1 MAETQTLSGAP
12 AAEPAIRK
20 IDTDDLIDALRKG
33 VDDFKLMPTYLVL
46 LALIYP
52 IVGLLAARW
61 AQGNDVVPLIF
72 PLISGFA
79 LVGPLAAVGLYE
91 LSRRREAGLDT
102 NWTHV
107 FDVLKSK
114 QLVTII
120 TLGILLMVIFVAWL
134 ATAVQIQHATL
145 GSMAIDNVGG
155 FIANV
160 FNTREGWMLI
170 IVGNAVG
177 FVFAAVT
184 LAISAVSFPLA
195 LDRDVSAGTAI
206 MTSVR
211 AMAANPKA
219 MAQWGLIVV
228 ALLVIGALPFFVGL
242 AVVMPILGHATWH
255 LYRRVVV

>member
-1 MAETQTLSGAP
+1 MAETHALSRAN
-12 AAEPAIRK
+12 AAEPAIRE

-33 VDDFKLMPTYLVL
+33 VEDFRLMPTYLVL

-52 IVGLLAARW
+52 VVGLMAARW

-102 NWTHV
+102 SWPHV

-114 QLVTII
+114 QLVTIV
-120 TLGILLMVIFVAWL
+120 TLAVMLMVIFAAWL
-134 ATAVQIQHATL
+134 ATAVEIQHATL
-145 GSMAIDNVGG
+145 GSLAIDNVGG
-155 FIANV
+155 FVHDI
-160 FNTREGWMLI
+160 FNTQAGWMLI
-170 IVGNAVG
+170 VMGNAAG

-195 LDRDVSAGTAI
+195 LDRDVSAGTAV

-211 AMAANPKA
+211 AMATNPKA
-219 MAQWGLIVV
+219 MVQWGLIVV
-228 ALLVIGALPFFVGL
+228 ALLVVGALPFFVGL